1 METMPSVEPGQ
12 KEAQAEA
19 LSRRELLLGAATAGT
34 LFVLAGAGAAV
45 PAQNAP
51 AVPRVTTKNAGRRFR
66 AYVQSAGQSNLETLK
81 LLPIQPRQV
90 VIRTEAYA
98 PCYTQVSQGGDLL
111 PPLVGGIFGTMPPE
125 LGGPLP
131 ASAPPPI
138 APNPNIEGHLGVGI
152 VEEVGPQVQRL
163 QVGDRVIVGV
173 TSHCGNCYMCLQGRP
188 DQCLMTFGATFA
200 PIAERLDGTPIG
212 AALGI
217 GGASELMVTDE
228 EYCVPVFS
236 SLSPAELS
244 LLGDTAAT
252 GLAAPL
258 SLMRVEAGSDVV
270 ILGAGAIGLA
280 AVQAAK
286 LVGAGQII
294 VSEPVSHRRDRAL
307 QLGATTVLDPN
318 ALGNGLVER
327 VHDLTKGPTER
338 VFAGGRRSNPGIR
351 ENRGADFV
359 IEAVGVCTRRPKVE
373 MPPDPSGI
381 LPMQQAF
388 EMARRAGSVMF
399 LGFGMHGNVSF
410 NANRFA
416 NQGRILYSGQQG
428 GLAFRRDIPRFI
440 KLVEAGKIDLK
451 SMITATF
458 TLEQYGDALQYLVD
472 RTGVCPVVQF
482 T

>member
-1 METMPSVEPGQ
+1 MSDHLARLNPEQRAAVETVDGP
-12 KEAQAEA
+12 
-19 LSRRELLLGAATAGT
+19 LL
-34 LFVLAGAGAAV
+34 VLAGADAAV
-45 PAQNAP
+45 PAQTAP
-51 AVPRVTTKNAGRRFR
+51 AVPRVTTRNAGRRFR
-66 AYVQSAGQSNLETLK
+66 AYVQSAGQSNLETLR

-111 PPLVGGIFGTMPPE
+111 PPLGAGGIFGTLPPE
-125 LGGPLP
+125 LGGPAPGNAP
-131 ASAPPPI
+131 AAPV
-138 APNPNIEGHLGVGI
+138 PNPNIEGHLGVGI

-173 TSHCGNCYMCLQGRP
+173 TSHCGNCYMCLQDRP

-258 SLMRVEAGSDVV
+258 SLMKVEAGSDVV

-286 LVGAGQII
+286 LVGAAQII

-307 QLGATTVLDPN
+307 KLGATTVLDPN

-327 VHDLTKGPTER
+327 VHELTKGPTER
-338 VFAGGRRSNPGIR
+338 VFAGGRRSNPGPR

-428 GLAFRRDIPRFI
+428 GLAFKRDIPRFI
-440 KLVEAGKIDLK
+440 KLVEAGKLDLK
-451 SMITATF
+451 SLITATF